1 MIEFNSMCTGCGACV
16 QICPK
21 SAIHWIKKEF
31 DFLYPEVDKNLCV
44 KCGLCKKVCTIDKNL
59 VNPAIQKAYAAVNT
73 DADVL
78 RNSTSGG
85 AFIAIAE
92 TVLNKGGI
100 VYGCIMDEDFKVC
113 HTRCTKKD
121 DLQKCMGS
129 KYVQSD
135 INATYCLAEH
145 DLKSGLFVLFSGT
158 PCQIAGLYG
167 YLQKRYENLITIDIV
182 CHGVGSQGYF
192 DKYLQFEKQ
201 RRNGSLKE
209 IRFRSK
215 RYVGWSCVVVA
226 PRGNEMTR
234 KYKPYFNYDNYY
246 YSYFLSGDIY
256 RQSCYS
262 CKYANLIRQGDFTL
276 GDFWGVESLDLG
288 IETSKGCSLLIANS
302 KRAIDFLSLV
312 TDKLQCIEVDINDAA
327 RKNGQLRAPS
337 KKSKIRS
344 QLLEEY
350 KKYSA
355 NEIQRL
361 YKRRNHKGICLGIIK
376 RYMPYNLRRVLRKY
390 I

>member
-1 MIEFNSMCTGCGACV
+1 MCTGCGACV

-31 DFLYPEVDKNLCV
+31 DFLYPEVDENLCV
-44 KCGLCKKVCTIDKNL
+44 KCGLCEKVCPIDKNL
-59 VNPAIQKAYAAVNT
+59 VNPTIQKAYAAVNT

-78 RNSTSGG
+78 QNSTSGG

-135 INATYCLAEH
+135 INITYRLAEH
-145 DLKSGLFVLFSGT
+145 DLKSGLSVLFSGT

-215 RYVGWSCVVVA
+215 RYVGWSCGGVVVVA

-302 KRAIDFLSLV
+302 KKAIDFLSLV

-361 YKRRNHKGICLGIIK
+361 YKRRNRKGICLGIIK
-376 RYMPYNLRRVLRKY
+376 RYMPYSLRRVLRKY
-390 I
+390 H